1 MARAVPDE
9 AVGAV
14 VGVVAEEVPVADDVP
29 DADDDADDVPDA
41 VVEVVPEVVAVDVA
55 FEAAWEVEASAR
67 AANAP
72 ARTRPAAPT
81 TAVNDRTRRALRYRP
96 DGEGMGTPCSVMAPL
111 CGTSLGTA
119 WVPAV
124 GRL

>member
-1 MARAVPDE
+1 MV
-9 AVGAV
+9 VGVVV
-14 VGVVAEEVPVADDVP
+14 VGVVADDVP
-29 DADDDADDVPDA
+29 EDDDVPDA
-41 VVEVVPEVVAVDVA
+41 VVEVVPEVAAVDVA

-72 ARTRPAAPT
+72 ARARPAAPT

-119 WVPAV
+119 WVPPV